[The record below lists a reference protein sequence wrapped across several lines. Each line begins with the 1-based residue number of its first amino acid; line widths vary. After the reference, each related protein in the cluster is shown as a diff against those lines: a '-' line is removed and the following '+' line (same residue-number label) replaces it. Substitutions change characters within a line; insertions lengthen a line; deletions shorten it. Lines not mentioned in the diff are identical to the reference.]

1 MVLGRSG
8 DDGKVAGR
16 VGVSKPGW
24 DPMAEL
30 QILGKK
36 PLAWLRRTVR
46 NGGVVHAVRV
56 GWFSLLDTWYDY
68 RHGTDTISRIHPSRV
83 QTNSEN
89 KQRSS
94 GYGATRA
101 LPFFGLLKRLQLPK
115 DQTFV
120 DLGAGKGRV
129 MFLAAQWGFKRIV
142 GIEFSKPLCEIA
154 LNNLQVLRLR
164 RLLQA
169 DADLRIVESDVTQY
183 EFGPTDSI
191 LFLFDPFDAVIMN
204 RVLENLGS
212 SIRRHPRPVWL
223 IYNTP
228 AEHST
233 VMASGV
239 FEHTEKLL
247 VRGTEFQIYRHLG
260 PQR

>member
-1 MVLGRSG
+1 M
-8 DDGKVAGR
+8 
-16 VGVSKPGW
+16 
-24 DPMAEL
+24 
-30 QILGKK
+30 
-36 PLAWLRRTVR
+36 
-46 NGGVVHAVRV
+46 HALRV

-83 QTNSEN
+83 ETESEN
-89 KQRSS
+89 KKRSS

-101 LPFFGLLKRLQLPK
+101 LPFFGLLRQLQLPL

-129 MFLAAQWGFKRIV
+129 MFLAAEWGFKRIV

-154 LNNLQVLRLR
+154 RRNIEVLQRR
-164 RLLQA
+164 RLLKS
-169 DADLRIVESDVTQY
+169 DAELTIVESDVAHY
-183 EFGPTDSI
+183 SFGPTDSI
-191 LFLFDPFDAVIMN
+191 FFLFDPFDAVVMN
-204 RVLENLGS
+204 RVLENLS
-212 SIRRHPRPVWL
+212 NSIRQHPRPVWL

-239 FEHTEKLL
+239 FDETEKLL
-247 VRGTEFQIYRHLG
+247 VRGTEFQVYRSAAKH
-260 PQR
+260 R

>member
-1 MVLGRSG
+1 
-8 DDGKVAGR
+8 
-16 VGVSKPGW
+16 
-24 DPMAEL
+24 MAEL

-46 NGGVVHAVRV
+46 NGGLMHALRV
-56 GWFSLLDTWYDY
+56 GWFTFLDTWYDY
-68 RHGTDTISRIHPSRV
+68 RHGTDTIARIHPSRV
-83 QTNSEN
+83 ETESEN

-101 LPFFGLLKRLQLPK
+101 LPFFGLLKRLQLPL

-129 MFLAAQWGFKRIV
+129 MFLAAEWGFKRIV
-142 GIEFSKPLCEIA
+142 GIEFSKPLCDIA
-154 LNNLQVLRLR
+154 RSNLVTLR
-164 RLLQA
+164 RRQGLNA
-169 DADLRIVESDVTQY
+169 DADIRIVESDVTNYQ
-183 EFGPTDSI
+183 FGATDSI
-191 LFLFDPFDAVIMN
+191 LFLFDPFDAVVMN
-204 RVLENLGS
+204 RVLENLGT
-212 SIRRHPRPVWL
+212 SIRQHPRPVWL

-239 FEHTEKLL
+239 FVETEKML
-247 VRGTEFQIYRHLG
+247 VRGTEFQIYRSAA
-260 PQR
+260 QRR